1 MIFENYISYVNLEI
15 IASID
20 LQMIYEIYL
29 RMLDLYICTTFVF
42 DLTTKK
48 FYAIILSSE
57 YGINA
62 QCLFLFPFRV
72 LMCFRIKDCLCPNC
86 LCSHLGIRCVL
97 GLGNV
102 LRARGRG

>member
-1 MIFENYISYVNLEI
+1 MISK
-15 IASID
+15 
-20 LQMIYEIYL
+20 IYL
-29 RMLDLYICTTFVF
+29 RMLDLYVCATFMF

-62 QCLFLFPFRV
+62 QCLFLFPFRG
-72 LMCFRIKDCLCPNC
+72 LMCFRIKDCLC
-86 LCSHLGIRCVL
+86 SHFGDSLCVL
-97 GLGNV
+97 GLRIV